1 MLHHLTEIKI
11 INLQGAKFK
20 DTPPPEKQ
28 VLAILQFLFA
38 ATRNVTQ

>member
-20 DTPPPEKQ
+20 DPPPEKQ
-28 VLAILQFLFA
+28 VLSILQFLFA

>member
-20 DTPPPEKQ
+20 DPPEKQ
-28 VLAILQFLFA
+28 VLSILQFFCA
-38 ATRNVTQ
+38 ATRNVTL